1 MEPKETMKEYFNEM
15 DKQQKEAVDKMLNLL
30 TSDRYKCSYQ
40 QTGNKFFII
49 TNQGNDG
56 GDVYSN
62 GDYDFGE
69 GRVNFLKQTEAEIIA
84 ILDETGLS
92 PEV

>member
-1 MEPKETMKEYFNEM
+1 MKEYLDEK
-15 DKQQKEAVDKMLNLL
+15 DQAKKEAVNKMLNLL
-30 TSDRYKCSYQ
+30 TSDKYCCSYQ
-40 QTGNKFFII
+40 QTGGKFFII
-49 TNQGNDG
+49 TANGNDG

-69 GRVNFLKQTEAEIIA
+69 GRVNFLKQTEEEIIK
-84 ILDETGLS
+84 ILDESGLS

>member
-1 MEPKETMKEYFNEM
+1 MEPQGTMKRTLDENA
-15 DKQQKEAVDKMLNLL
+15 AVTKMLDLL
-30 TSDRYKCSYQ
+30 TSDKYRCSYQ

-49 TNQGNDG
+49 TNNGNDG

-62 GDYDFGE
+62 GDYDFGD
-69 GRVNFLKQTEAEIIA
+69 GRVNFMRQTEEEIVA
-84 ILDETGLS
+84 ILDEAGLS